1 MAGKLPLAEAVED
14 AALMEVDLRPI
25 VMGLKKRRI
34 QGYSMLIVL
43 F

>member
-25 VMGLKKRRI
+25 VMGLKKRI